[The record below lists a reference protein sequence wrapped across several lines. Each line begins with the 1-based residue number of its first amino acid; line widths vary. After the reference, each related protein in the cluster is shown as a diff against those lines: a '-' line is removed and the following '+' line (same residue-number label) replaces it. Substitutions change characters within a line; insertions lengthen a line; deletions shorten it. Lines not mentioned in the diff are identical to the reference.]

1 MYATPYNYI
10 VKQIIYYTTENNKCP
25 YLDWYNSL
33 DKSIRKRIDMIIDK
47 LEEGQYGD
55 FKCISQDLYE
65 LRCKFGSGYRIYFTE
80 QDNIIILI
88 LCAGNKSTQTKDIQ
102 KAKEIINNI
111 RE

>member
-1 MYATPYNYI
+1 M
-10 VKQIIYYTTENNKCP
+10 
-25 YLDWYNSL
+25 
-33 DKSIRKRIDMIIDK
+33 RIDK

-55 FKCISQDLYE
+55 FKCIYQDLYE